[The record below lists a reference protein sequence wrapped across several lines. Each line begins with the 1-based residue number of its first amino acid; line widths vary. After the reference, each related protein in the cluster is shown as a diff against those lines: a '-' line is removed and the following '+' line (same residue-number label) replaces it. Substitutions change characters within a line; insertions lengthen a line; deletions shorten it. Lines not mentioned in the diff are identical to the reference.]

1 MLLFEKT
8 KIIWKNLANK
18 NFCTQKSIGL
28 IDNENLKENQLGIKK
43 LHLNRKGNTRFA
55 KNLLNFIKGN

>member
-8 KIIWKNLANK
+8 EIIWKNLANK
-18 NFCTQKSIGL
+18 NFYTQKSIGL